1 MAGDDF
7 ERNGKQLYDEHY
19 ARLEALACYGYEAPL
34 TQLFPPPLSD
44 TGAAGGLH
52 GYNICP
58 RKHPIAQYR
67 TIDPTSQALDTH
79 EMSPIYGYAIYT
91 PPTEV
96 PEIANR
102 GTLPHL
108 YSKCIVIRHHLH
120 DRGAVPH
127 SLPRQRRSPRNIRR
141 MPGGVYLQGI
151 QSKMRRVR
159 HGKVDKSQGHSSFY
173 VHARECLF
181 FSQSGLGEGQ
191 VALHEDI
198 LEQHSSRKLTPEA
211 QLYKDSGY
219 SPDAAARGAVG
230 AQSGLQ
236 WSDTEPD
243 SDRGL
248 DSCEEIR
255 KHVETPTKER
265 FCTTAFYRVL
275 PHHRANT
282 TRTMLPREAKAPA
295 KRKLMYNNIKTGPAV
310 TLNASK

>member
-34 TQLFPPPLSD
+34 TQLFEVYMGTISVQESTLLRNIAPSTRHLKHLIRTKCLQFTDMPSTRRQQKCQKLPIEELSHISIRNASSFD
-44 TGAAGGLH
+44 IT
-52 GYNICP
+52 C
-58 RKHPIAQYR
+58 
-67 TIDPTSQALDTH
+67 TIEGQFRIVFPAN
-79 EMSPIYGYAIYT
+79 G
-91 PPTEV
+91 EV
-96 PEIANR
+96 PEIF
-102 GTLPHL
+102 GECP
-108 YSKCIVIRHHLH
+108 
-120 DRGAVPH
+120 D
-127 SLPRQRRSPRNIRR
+127 
-141 MPGGVYLQGI
+141 GVYLQGI